1 MDNNQEQKAA
11 EKYPEGSAGYLDKR
25 AGYIAAMEDAENAFL
40 ENLIEELPS
49 LQIKSFTPP
58 FRVGRAQKRAI
69 LDSEGKEVGV
79 FKTGSEEMAQIFCDY
94 LNGANQLP
102 GVEEWVSVKDEL
114 PPFGERL
121 WFRGVVSWK
130 KETVKHFEDELTTKN
145 EELEYGQT
153 GWLLKD
159 NTDFVVTDSVFPI
172 EDLASEYVTHWR
184 KLPEPPRV

>member
-1 MDNNQEQKAA
+1 MNHEQKAA
-11 EKYPEGSAGYLDKR
+11 DKQ
-25 AGYIAAMEDAENAFL
+25 APKGVEDAAKEA
-40 ENLIEELPS
+40 LPH
-49 LQIKSFTPP
+49 LMALV
-58 FRVGRAQKRAI
+58 RVGYSQAAI
-69 LDSEGKEVGV
+69 EIAYFCKDKNVSAEFMDQVISMLNSENKKKFCAELFANELAEV
-79 FKTGSEEMAQIFCDY
+79 EQER
-94 LNGANQLP
+94 QLP